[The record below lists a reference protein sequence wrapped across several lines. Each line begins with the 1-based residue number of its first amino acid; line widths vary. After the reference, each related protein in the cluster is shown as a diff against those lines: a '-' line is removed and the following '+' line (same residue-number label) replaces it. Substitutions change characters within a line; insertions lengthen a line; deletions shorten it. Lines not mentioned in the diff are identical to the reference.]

1 MHVGVKM
8 KKIPIKIVEIN
19 TPSGEKIKEVMIDV
33 FDYYNVDGKVDKKL
47 QDFRK
52 QYFEIVN
59 DAEKIFF
66 GKHGKKTKKRRS
78 LSSSVYWKLGNKFRK
93 FNNKTKNEFTI
104 KNYAHA
110 LLRDFGL
117 NLDYI
122 YDLQTI
128 SELFKKNEILD
139 SVPISYYRLLKKK
152 NTHLKKLGVLE
163 KEKKRLNKMGK
174 ENKLPGLEKYKEEL
188 IKIIKKNSKKK

>member
-1 MHVGVKM
+1 M
-8 KKIPIKIVEIN
+8 KKIPIKIVEL
-19 TPSGEKIKEVMIDV
+19 TSPSGKVAKEVMLDV
-33 FDYYNVDGKVDKKL
+33 YDYYEIDNAQKKL
-47 QDFRK
+47 KEFKKR
-52 QYFEIVN
+52 YFQIVK
-59 DAEKIFF
+59 DAEKLFF
-66 GKHGKKTKKRRS
+66 GEDVKKTKKRRT
-78 LSSSVYWKLGNKFRK
+78 LSSSVYWELGNMFRK

-117 NLDYI
+117 SLDYI

-128 SELFKKNEILD
+128 SQLFKKKEILD

-174 ENKLPGLEKYKEEL
+174 EKKLPGLEKYKEEL